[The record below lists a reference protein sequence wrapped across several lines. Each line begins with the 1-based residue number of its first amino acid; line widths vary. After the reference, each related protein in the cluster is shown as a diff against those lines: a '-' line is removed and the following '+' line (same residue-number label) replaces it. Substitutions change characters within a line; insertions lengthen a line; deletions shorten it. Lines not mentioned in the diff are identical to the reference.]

1 MRNLTVA
8 VVAALFALPG
18 LAAAAEPVVSVTFGP
33 KMDKKLTEYGRRDT
47 DRLAGDLER
56 SVLREA
62 ARTGALEDARI
73 ELVIEDVVPNR
84 PTFQQMADKPG
95 LSFES
100 FGVGGAKVSG
110 TVTTADGRSFPVS
123 YSWYE
128 TDIRWAQ
135 TAGTWTDAESAFD
148 RFARR
153 IAAGDAVAA
162 R

>member
-1 MRNLTVA
+1 MRNVTVA

-18 LAAAAEPVVSVTFGP
+18 LAIAAEPVVSITYGP
-33 KMDKKLTEYGRRDT
+33 KMEKKAAEYGQRDLG
-47 DRLAGDLER
+47 RLSGDLET

-100 FGVGGAKVSG
+100 FGVGGASVSG
-110 TVTTADGRSFPVS
+110 TVTTADGRSYPVS
-123 YSWYE
+123 YRWYE

-135 TAGTWTDAESAFD
+135 TAGTWTDAETAFD
-148 RFARR
+148 RFARKLAR
-153 IAAGDAVAA
+153 GETVAA